1 MLAPRTNLCHRYSVF
16 GVSELVSVADDGTVP
31 VRIVNPSSQ
40 PVKIYRRTRLANFEE
55 VDQNIATFEITASDP
70 IGNPSL
76 PDSCSVHFE
85 QCDYSELP
93 DLFDSVLSDGDRIK
107 FRNLFKKYRDV
118 FAFPGDQLGRTSLV
132 QHVIY
137 TGDAMPIQQRPYRA
151 SPDVKKEIDRQVNEM
166 LKNRIIQESVSPW
179 SSPVVLVKKKDG
191 SYRFCVDFLK
201 LNKVTKLDSFPMP
214 LVADVLDSLAG
225 TSLFSCL
232 DLKSGFWQI

>member
-1 MLAPRTNLCHRYSVF
+1 M
-16 GVSELVSVADDGTVP
+16 
-31 VRIVNPSSQ
+31 
-40 PVKIYRRTRLANFEE
+40 ANFEE
-55 VDQNIATFEITASDP
+55 VDQNIVTFEITASDP

-76 PDSCSVHFE
+76 PDSCSVQFE

-93 DLFDSVLSDGDRIK
+93 DLSDGDRIK
-107 FRNLFKKYRDV
+107 FRNLVKKYRDV

-132 QHVIY
+132 QHVID
-137 TGDAMPIQQRPYRA
+137 TGDAMPIKQRPYRA
-151 SPDVKKEIDRQVNEM
+151 SPDVKKEIDRQVDEM
-166 LKNRIIQESVSPW
+166 LENGIIQESVFPW

-191 SYRFCVDFLK
+191 SYRFCVDFRK